1 MKLSKL
7 SSEKQQTSVD
17 AVGDAVVVVL
27 GVLDYVFDVV
37 VAFVFS
43 CWSYLELIISRT
55 VFPITISCRP
65 QNKRTNT

>member
-37 VAFVFS
+37 VAFAFS

-55 VFPITISCRP
+55 VFPIIISCRP
-65 QNKRTNT
+65 QNKRTST

>member
-37 VAFVFS
+37 VAFFFLFRVGH
-43 CWSYLELIISRT
+43 I
-55 VFPITISCRP
+55 
-65 QNKRTNT
+65 